1 MNSKKTNLVTVHL
14 RRDLHGAG
22 RSALAGF
29 RAGQSAA
36 NGGRQIDNDEIGG
49 VVLGRGFSAVIQT
62 TRRIAFEVI
71 EELFETRRF
80 PCSD

>member
-1 MNSKKTNLVTVHL
+1 M
-14 RRDLHGAG
+14 
-22 RSALAGF
+22 ALAGLPSLASAPA
-29 RAGQSAA
+29 RAQQTAVA
-36 NGGRQIDNDEIGG
+36 IDNDEIGG

-71 EELFETRRF
+71 EESFETRRF